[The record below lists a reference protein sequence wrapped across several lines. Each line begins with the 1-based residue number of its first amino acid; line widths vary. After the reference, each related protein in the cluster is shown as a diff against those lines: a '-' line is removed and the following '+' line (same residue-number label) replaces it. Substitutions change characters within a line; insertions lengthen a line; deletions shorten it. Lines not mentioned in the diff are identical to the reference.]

1 MPIFTPSKT
10 KYLIGFVLFLAGI
23 LAFGAYISVQEPD
36 FLVYYSAAKQL
47 LGHEYDL
54 YRQGG
59 LAFRYAPAVA
69 FAFVPFSLLPPQIAA
84 FLWYLLKIAA
94 LVAIV
99 RMTTK
104 LMALK
109 DPPFWKI
116 LGLSFFVTGGYIVE
130 ELRMGNIHILVLFF
144 IVLAFYYAKRGA
156 AIAPSFLLAA
166 AICVKLTPV
175 LVLAYFALIRR
186 WKLCLFCILWLI
198 VLVLSPALYLGWEE
212 NISLVK
218 TWVTTAVSRGEDP
231 INHSLRGVLFK
242 YLGEN
247 PVTAETEKYPAVN
260 LVSWPPRLIN
270 GIWILASLAFLVLL
284 VKALIRTSPDET
296 GTALQY
302 ALLTTSLLILSPH
315 NTRLYFSALFFPSA
329 VLAAFVYHPSGRP
342 YRTFLFTTLGLSFV
356 LNTFLPTVMPG
367 RQASLVY
374 ETLSP
379 YFFSALL
386 VWVALFVLIGRTSN
400 GMRIPAETPL
410 N

>member
-1 MPIFTPSKT
+1 MPVSSFAK
-10 KYLIGFVLFLAGI
+10 KRYLIGFVLFLGGI

-47 LGHEYDL
+47 LAHEYDL

-84 FLWYLLKIAA
+84 FLWYLLKVAA

-99 RMTTK
+99 RMTTR

-116 LGLSFFVTGGYIVE
+116 LGFSFFVTGGYIVE

-144 IVLAFYYAKRGA
+144 IVLALYYAKRGGA
-156 AIAPSFLLAA
+156 VVPSFLLAA
-166 AICVKLTPV
+166 AVCVKITPV
-175 LVLAYFALIRR
+175 LVIAYFALVRR
-186 WKLCLFCILWLI
+186 WKLCLYCILWLI

-212 NISLVK
+212 NIGLAK
-218 TWVTTAVSRGEDP
+218 TWITTAVTRGEDP
-231 INHSLRGVLFK
+231 VNHSLRGVLFK

-247 PVTAETEKYPAVN
+247 PITAETEKYPAVN
-260 LVSWPPRLIN
+260 LASWPPRLIN
-270 GIWILASLAFLVLL
+270 GILILASLALLVLL
-284 VKALIRTSPDET
+284 GKALVRTLPDEAR
-296 GTALQY
+296 TALQY
-302 ALLTTSLLILSPH
+302 ALLVTSLLILSPH
-315 NTRLYFSALFFPSA
+315 NTRIYFSALFFPIA
-329 VLAAFVYHPSGRP
+329 VLAAFVYHPSGRS
-342 YRTFLFTTLGLSFV
+342 YRTLLFTTLGLSFV
-356 LNTFLPTVMPG
+356 LNTFLPALLPG

-386 VWVALFVLIGRTSN
+386 VWIALFILIGRTSN
-400 GMRIPAETPL
+400 RKRTPAAKAE